1 MRRMLLCDLA
11 VIRRQLPRVMIS
23 TLFVAAMVC
32 ITGLEGGV
40 IVPVVIMMGVYF
52 VTVTLAVFDDRDG
65 WAAFRLALPLS
76 RRDVVLGRYATT
88 VATCLAFAVLGVA
101 LSAIVEQVAAAPGVE
116 GILSLAMVGTAFTLT
131 CMAIVLPIYFRV
143 GTTRGARIIAMLMCV
158 IPFVVVGFGDASV
171 VAGFIAGPDFLVL
184 FPVVSLVL
192 FAASAVVSLRLYDSR
207 DL

>member
-11 VIRRQLPRVMIS
+11 VIRRQLPRVMLS

-88 VATCLAFAVLGVA
+88 VAPCLAFAVLGIA

-116 GILSLAMVGTAFTLT
+116 GVLSLAMVGTAFTLT

-143 GTTRGARIIAMLMCV
+143 GATRGAHIISMLMFM
-158 IPFVVVGFGDASV
+158 IPLAVVGFGDASV
-171 VAGFIAGPDFLVL
+171 VAGLITGREFLAL
-184 FPVVSLVL
+184 FPVVA
-192 FAASAVVSLRLYDSR
+192 FAFFGASAIFSLRLYDSR